1 MTDLVHYRGCQ
12 YPADKLPKGA
22 DPAEVTPL
30 DEWFAANRTPRR
42 KAVLAP
48 DAGGISAEQA
58 AAEQAAAEQA
68 AAEQAAAEQAA
79 AEQAKAT
86 AKGSKNR

>member
-30 DEWFAANRTPRR
+30 DEWFAANRVTAPKH
-42 KAVLAP
+42 KAILAP
-48 DAGGISAEQA
+48 SSGVVVGEHGPEKFVPA
-58 AAEQAAAEQA
+58 APKG
-68 AAEQAAAEQAA
+68 
-79 AEQAKAT
+79 AKR
-86 AKGSKNR
+86 K